1 MPNTSADLTINK
13 ILLTSLAAGTAAI
26 TGILTYVYYRKYLKR
41 DVMPTKWRPV
51 GILQQI
57 NIFPIKSCG
66 ALKLNAEEF
75 IECNV
80 LGLRLLSV
88 LDRALMVVSDKNE
101 MITARKYPKMVLIH
115 TKLVGN
121 TILHITAPGMD
132 TLELDYAC
140 LSEST
145 PGKDIHTSV
154 WDSKVDAMLCGDKYD
169 QWFSYYILGKEKG
182 LKLVYYPYPMP
193 TRNTV
198 SRLTKEP
205 YLQPEDTGTF
215 GDATSYMLMNLSSID
230 DLNTRIPRPVD
241 ALQFRGNFH
250 LKMYKSQAYVE
261 DKWQWIRIGDAAI
274 FRVVAPCTRCIFP
287 NINAVTGERDP
298 EGEPL
303 KTLTKYRMVTRYS
316 SPALGIHLG
325 LREAGAVKVN
335 DIIYVEDENE

>member
-1 MPNTSADLTINK
+1 MPDITRGVALNN
-13 ILLTSLAAGTAAI
+13 ILLASLAGSAAAI
-26 TGILTYVYYRKYLKR
+26 SGFITYLFYRKYLKR
-41 DVMPTKWRPV
+41 NVMPTKWRPV

-66 ALKLNAEEF
+66 PLKLNADEI

-80 LGLRLLSV
+80 LGLRMLSV
-88 LDRALMVVSDKNE
+88 IDRALMVVTEKNE

-115 TKLVGN
+115 MKLVDN
-121 TILHITAPGMD
+121 TLLHITAPGMD
-132 TLELDYAC
+132 TLELDYAT

-145 PGKDIHTSV
+145 PGKDVHTSV

-193 TRNTV
+193 SKNIV
-198 SRLTKEP
+198 SRLIKEP
-205 YLQPEDTGTF
+205 FLQSDDTGTF
-215 GDATSYMLMNLSSID
+215 CDATSYMLMNLSSID

-241 ALQFRGNFH
+241 ALQFRANLH

-274 FRVVAPCTRCIFP
+274 FRVVAPCTRCILP
-287 NINAVTGERDP
+287 NINALTGERDP

-325 LREAGAVKVN
+325 LRETGTIQVN
-335 DIIYVEDENE
+335 DVIYVEDESE